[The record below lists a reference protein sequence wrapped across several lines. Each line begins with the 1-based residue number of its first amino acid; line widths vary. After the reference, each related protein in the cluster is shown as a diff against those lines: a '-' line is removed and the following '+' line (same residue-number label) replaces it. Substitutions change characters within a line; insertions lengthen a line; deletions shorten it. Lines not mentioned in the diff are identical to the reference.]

1 MSKQATDLVKAISA
15 GPRLLPPC
23 PFCEGPPV
31 AVVMDLDAGLP
42 AQRGGDYRCDG
53 MDIDAYVFCHE
64 CGAHGPSYENV
75 IFDDDGYDSAEAEA
89 VALWIQRTNRNHHLY
104 DGSVRDGLCVYP
116 ARAAE
121 QLTNAARDV
130 LAERRRQVEDEQWT
144 PEHDDRYRH
153 RQLAMAAACYATS
166 PAHDDL
172 HSVQTATPAMP
183 SAWPWARAWWKP
195 GTLRQ
200 NLVKAGALVLAE
212 IERLDRALMSTST
225 PAQRQAATMPTV
237 PPRKGY
243 TLQSHLAKTHPTAQE
258 LAGVAEQ
265 LAEGSGWWDACTGCH
280 ETEGGMPVGSYPYS
294 EALRC
299 SLGRGCTEC
308 GGIGAV
314 WHRAKEW
321 LPTVKEE
328 SALDQGVPD
337 TNERTVIIP
346 GCDQHEGLYSLS
358 VTLLWACLHC
368 GGPRGEPFDSLSFDG
383 SRRLKV
389 HSWSN
394 PCGHIETYA
403 EVRATLTGLPAGRPS
418 EAEESQP

>member
-1 MSKQATDLVKAISA
+1 MTLATPQAQAQAT
-15 GPRLLPPC
+15 
-23 PFCEGPPV
+23 
-31 AVVMDLDAGLP
+31 
-42 AQRGGDYRCDG
+42 
-53 MDIDAYVFCHE
+53 
-64 CGAHGPSYENV
+64 
-75 IFDDDGYDSAEAEA
+75 
-89 VALWIQRTNRNHHLY
+89 
-104 DGSVRDGLCVYP
+104 
-116 ARAAE
+116 AASDK
-121 QLTNAARDV
+121 LTDAARDV

-144 PEHDDRYRH
+144 PEHDDRYRQ
-153 RQLAMAAACYATS
+153 RQLAMAAACYAAAV
-166 PAHDDL
+166 PVHDVLDY
-172 HSVQTATPAMP
+172 SDGKIENRVPAMP
-183 SAWPWARAWWKP
+183 SAWPWAASWWKP
-195 GTLRQ
+195 GTARK
-200 NLVKAGALVLAE
+200 NLVRAGALILAE
-212 IERLDRALMSTST
+212 IERLDRALKSTST

-243 TLQSHLAKTHPTAQE
+243 TLQSHLAKTQAIAQE

-280 ETEGGMPVGSYPYS
+280 ETEGGMPVGSYHYS

-299 SLGRGCTEC
+299 SLGRGCNEC

-321 LPTVKEE
+321 LPTVEE
-328 SALDQGVPD
+328 EAALNQGVPD

-358 VTLLWACLHC
+358 VTLQWACLHC

>member
-1 MSKQATDLVKAISA
+1 MNETPKN
-15 GPRLLPPC
+15 C
-23 PFCEGPPV
+23 PFCGCEGGRV
-31 AVVMDLDAGLP
+31 HSADCFLSLYKAFLLAAQQNADLS
-42 AQRGGDYRCDG
+42 
-53 MDIDAYVFCHE
+53 
-64 CGAHGPSYENV
+64 GAPGV
-75 IFDDDGYDSAEAEA
+75 IKA
-89 VALWIQRTNRNHHLY
+89 WNR
-104 DGSVRDGLCVYP
+104 
-116 ARAAE
+116 RAALSAPPAAGVPIAIASIENDTVVVTGIEDRPYKLLSGMKGRTGTALVNLYATPPASE
-121 QLTNAARDV
+121 QLTDAARDV

-144 PEHDDRYRH
+144 PEHDDRYRQ
-153 RQLAMAAACYATS
+153 RQLAMAAACYAAAV
-166 PAHDDL
+166 PVHDVLDC
-172 HSVQTATPAMP
+172 SNGQIEKRVPAMP
-183 SAWPWARAWWKP
+183 SAWPWAASWWKP
-195 GTLRQ
+195 GTARK
-200 NLVKAGALVLAE
+200 NLVRAGALILAE
-212 IERLDRALMSTST
+212 IERLDRALKSTGT
-225 PAQRQAATMPTV
+225 PARRHTATMPTV
-237 PPRKGY
+237 PPRKSY
-243 TLQSHLAKTHPTAQE
+243 TKE

-308 GGIGAV
+308 GGIGAM

-321 LPTVKEE
+321 LPTVEE
-328 SALDQGVPD
+328 EAAMNQGVPD

-358 VTLLWACLHC
+358 VTLQWACLHC

>member
-1 MSKQATDLVKAISA
+1 MNETPKN
-15 GPRLLPPC
+15 C
-23 PFCEGPPV
+23 PFCGCEGGRVHSADCFLSLYKAFLLAAQQNADLCGAPGVIKAWNRRAALSAPP
-31 AVVMDLDAGLP
+31 AAGVLIGYCDDQALETIRHGRAFSVGITP
-42 AQRGGDYRCDG
+42 AQHRQDG
-53 MDIDAYVFCHE
+53 
-64 CGAHGPSYENV
+64 ENN
-75 IFDDDGYDSAEAEA
+75 
-89 VALWIQRTNRNHHLY
+89 ALYTAP
-104 DGSVRDGLCVYP
+104 P
-116 ARAAE
+116 ASE
-121 QLTNAARDV
+121 QLTDAARDV

-144 PEHDDRYRH
+144 PEHDDRYRQ
-153 RQLAMAAACYATS
+153 RQLAMAAACYAAAV
-166 PAHDDL
+166 PVHDVLDC
-172 HSVQTATPAMP
+172 SNGQIEKRVPAMP
-183 SAWPWARAWWKP
+183 SAWPWAASWWKP
-195 GTLRQ
+195 GTARK
-200 NLVKAGALVLAE
+200 NLVRAGALILAE
-212 IERLDRALMSTST
+212 IERLDRALKSTGT
-225 PAQRQAATMPTV
+225 PAQRHAATMPTV
-237 PPRKGY
+237 PPRKSY
-243 TLQSHLAKTHPTAQE
+243 TQE

-280 ETEGGMPVGSYPYS
+280 ETGGGRPVCSYHYS

-321 LPTVKEE
+321 LPTVEE
-328 SALDQGVPD
+328 EAALNQGVPD

-358 VTLLWACLHC
+358 VTLQWACLHC